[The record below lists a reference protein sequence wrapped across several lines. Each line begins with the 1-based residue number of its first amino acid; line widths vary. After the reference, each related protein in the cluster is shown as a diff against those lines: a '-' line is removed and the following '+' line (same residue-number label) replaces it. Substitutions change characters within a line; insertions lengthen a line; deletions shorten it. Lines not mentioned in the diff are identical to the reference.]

1 MEQKKI
7 GQFIAELRKEQEL
20 TQQELAE
27 RIGVSNKTVSKWECG
42 NGMPDISSIIPL
54 CQVLNITVNELIAG
68 ERLTRENY
76 PQKADENMMHFMEKE
91 EKQQKK
97 STLFSLLIITAS
109 VLYFLWFTIFSCF
122 GNSMW
127 SRFIDAGVL
136 VSMVLIVF
144 LFLLCM
150 RLIVPFLQAFSIL
163 LNRKEFSEKQCFFSY
178 QAVKTM
184 RTVWL
189 STGIL
194 ITAIYLSAMVPIGDD
209 IGLMLDYLRYTFP
222 LVINGFLYGMVG
234 YLLLLPIQMKLEFV
248 QHGF

>member
-27 RIGVSNKTVSKWECG
+27 RISVSNKTVSKWECG

-54 CQVLNITVNELIAG
+54 CEVLNITVNELIAG

-97 STLFSLLIITAS
+97 STLVSLLIITVS

-127 SRFIDAGVL
+127 LCFIDAGGL
-136 VSMVLIVF
+136 VSMVLITF

-163 LNRKEFSEKQCFFSY
+163 LNRKEFSEEQCFLSY
-178 QAVKTM
+178 QAVRM
-184 RTVWL
+184 VRTVWL

-194 ITAIYLSAMVPIGDD
+194 ITVIYLSAMIPIGDD

-222 LVINGFLYGMVG
+222 LVISGFLYGIAG

>member
-1 MEQKKI
+1 MEQRKI

-20 TQQELAE
+20 TQQELAD
-27 RIGVSNKTVSKWECG
+27 RISVSNKTVSKWECG

-68 ERLTRENY
+68 ERLTQDNY
-76 PQKADENMMHFMEKE
+76 SQKADENMMHFMEKE

-97 STLFSLLIITAS
+97 STLFSLLIITVS

-127 SRFIDAGVL
+127 SRFIDAGGL
-136 VSMVLIVF
+136 VSMVLITF

-150 RLIVPFLQAFSIL
+150 RLIIPFLQAFSIL
-163 LNRKEFSEKQCFFSY
+163 LNRKEFSEKQCFLSY
-178 QAVKTM
+178 QAVKTT

-194 ITAIYLSAMVPIGDD
+194 ITVIYLSAMIPIGDD
-209 IGLMLDYLRYTFP
+209 IVLMLDYLRYTFP
-222 LVINGFLYGMVG
+222 LVISGFLYGMAG

>member
-20 TQQELAE
+20 TQQELAD
-27 RIGVSNKTVSKWECG
+27 RISVSNKTVSKWECG

-54 CQVLNITVNELIAG
+54 CQVLNITVNELISG

-97 STLFSLLIITAS
+97 STLFSLLIITVS

-127 SRFIDAGVL
+127 SRFIDTGAL
-136 VSMVLIVF
+136 VSMIMITF
-144 LFLLCM
+144 LCLLCM

-163 LNRKEFSEKQCFFSY
+163 LNRNEFSEKQCFLSY
-178 QAVKTM
+178 QAVKTA

-189 STGIL
+189 STGTL
-194 ITAIYLSAMVPIGDD
+194 ITVIYLSAMVPIGND
-209 IGLMLDYLRYTFP
+209 IELMLDYLRYTFP
-222 LVINGFLYGMVG
+222 LVISGFLYGMVG
-234 YLLLLPIQMKLEFV
+234 YLLLLPVQVKLEFV
-248 QHGF
+248 QQGY

>member
-1 MEQKKI
+1 MNQRKT
-7 GQFIAELRKEQEL
+7 GQFIAELRKEQQL

-68 ERLTRENY
+68 ERLTQENY
-76 PQKADENMMHFMEKE
+76 SQKADENMMHFMEKE

-97 STLFSLLIITAS
+97 STLFSLIFITAS
-109 VLYFLWFTIFSCF
+109 VWYFLWFTIFSCF

-127 SRFIDAGVL
+127 SRFIDVGGL
-136 VSMVLIVF
+136 VSMVLVTF

-150 RLIVPFLQAFSIL
+150 RFIAPFLQAFSIL
-163 LNRKEFSEKQCFFSY
+163 LNRKEFSEKQCFLSY
-178 QAVKTM
+178 QAVKMT

-194 ITAIYLSAMVPIGDD
+194 ITVVTVQYLPVTMQKSIKNCLWQWDFCTLESLSH
-209 IGLMLDYLRYTFP
+209 GLCSKCTD
-222 LVINGFLYGMVG
+222 
-234 YLLLLPIQMKLEFV
+234 LLNSY
-248 QHGF
+248 